1 MKVDNNKYP
10 HFSSIIKKLDNEAF
24 KISNGGAEYIY
35 SKDWLNIYW
44 PVDEY
49 LFIEHAKNNN
59 FETLYKE
66 ILGIL
71 TDTIKTFNSEINDFY
86 GEESIIEII
95 KEACLLNNWL
105 LNVPEKYEDSKIQTF
120 WNIGKPFISINGRFQ
135 SLERSKNKFNYSLKK
150 KATLIL
156 LMNGYRMLFGTVI
169 KGIM

>member
-1 MKVDNNKYP
+1 MELSIFIQRFVKY
-10 HFSSIIKKLDNEAF
+10 I
-24 KISNGGAEYIY
+24 
-35 SKDWLNIYW
+35 W

-105 LNVPEKYEDSKIQTF
+105 LNVPERFENSNMETF
-120 WNIGKPFISINGRFQ
+120 WNIGEAFVSRINGRFQ
-135 SLERSKNKFNYSLKK
+135 SLERSKNKYNYTLVRKSDFNSFDEWLQNVVWYGNKK
-150 KATLIL
+150 GDYL
-156 LMNGYRMLFGTVI
+156 NDFEI
-169 KGIM
+169 KQQ